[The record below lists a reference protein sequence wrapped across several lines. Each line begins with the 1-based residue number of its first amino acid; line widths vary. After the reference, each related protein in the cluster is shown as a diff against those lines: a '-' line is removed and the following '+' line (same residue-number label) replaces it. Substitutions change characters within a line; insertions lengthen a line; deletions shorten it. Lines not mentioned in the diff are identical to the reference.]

1 MSGSP
6 KISKTEADVAS
17 RKAAARFR
25 EEAVRASAYQGL
37 RKLKEQELKER
48 AIWTND

>member
-1 MSGSP
+1 MDCS
-6 KISKTEADVAS
+6 
-17 RKAAARFR
+17 

-48 AIWTND
+48 ATWTND